1 MSNNRRRSA
10 LLPGENHSSAMTPE
24 LALGALET
32 ALEAIIRGGHDFQGA
47 DRLATTALEVLPRTS
62 LTKTEIDRARIIAFE
77 IRSVAS
83 GSRVE
88 ATVPYLDAAV
98 RLAERQGDRPLA
110 ARLAIRRATACVL
123 ASETA
128 LAFLQLR
135 RARALL
141 SGVGDEHL
149 QLEYLTALQEW
160 LWSQGRW
167 EESLQLAERFI
178 VPGSAR
184 WETPEWLDVRRAY
197 LMRSRIEMGDRHGVY
212 KWLSTH
218 PSQDEPHS
226 TNVLILYLQ
235 KLMEVR
241 AFVLDPASGDA
252 EAAFLRT
259 EPIRIKHG
267 FDPRGAREVAKLLD
281 RA

>member
-1 MSNNRRRSA
+1 
-10 LLPGENHSSAMTPE
+10 MTPD
-24 LALGALET
+24 LALGALEM
-32 ALEAIIRGGHDFQGA
+32 ALEAIIRGGQDFQGA
-47 DRLATTALEVLPRTS
+47 DHLATTALEVLPRSS
-62 LTKTEIDRARIIAFE
+62 LPGREIDRARIIAFE

-98 RLAERQGDRPLA
+98 KLAERQGDRPVA

-123 ASETA
+123 AGETA

-135 RARALL
+135 RARTLL
-141 SGVGDEHL
+141 RGVADEHL

-160 LWSQGRW
+160 MWSQRRW
-167 EESLQLAERFI
+167 EDSLQLAERFI
-178 VPGSAR
+178 VPGSTR
-184 WETPEWLDVRRAY
+184 WETPEWLEVRRAY
-197 LMRSRIEMGDRHGVY
+197 LMRSRIELGDRNGVY
-212 KWLSTH
+212 KWLSAH
-218 PSQDEPHS
+218 PSQDEPQADS
-226 TNVLILYLQ
+226 TNILIHYLQ

-252 EAAFLRT
+252 GAAFLRT

-267 FDPRGAREVAKLLD
+267 FDPHTAREVAKLLD
-281 RA
+281 RT